1 MKKFNY
7 LLLLLAVVMLFAAS
21 CGKDGA
27 VGPQGSTG
35 PTGPQGAIG
44 PAGPAGPNGQNGS
57 IIYSG
62 AGAPAAATGTTGDF
76 YLETSNGQL
85 FGPKSA
91 SGWGTGF
98 SLVGPAGAT
107 GQTGATGAAGSQT
120 LSGTGTPAATLGATG
135 DYYLD
140 KASYL
145 LYGPKLTTGWGTAVS
160 LRGPA
165 GVAGTANVQYSG
177 WNYATN
183 LRDSIIDGSN
193 EGIMNL
199 TSTSLTQSIL
209 DNGTVMVYLTF
220 GAGVFPMPY
229 TSGAGGK
236 TSTVSFIP
244 QVGRM
249 LITRYTA
256 DNSNSVPL
264 STLLQYR
271 YILIPGG
278 VSIAALHHVN
288 LNDYEA
294 VKRFYRIPD

>member
-145 LYGPKLTTGWGTAVS
+145 LYGPKLTTGWGTAV
-160 LRGPA
+160 LLKGP
-165 GVAGTANVQYSG
+165 AGTANVQYSG
-177 WNYATN
+177 WNFATN
-183 LRDSIIDGSN
+183 LRDSIIDASN
-193 EGIMNL
+193 ETVMNL
-199 TSTSLTQSIL
+199 ASTSLTQSIL

-264 STLLQYR
+264 STSLQYR

-278 VSIAALHHVN
+278 ASVAALHHVN